1 MNENIEY
8 SMTDVINTQELCK
21 QLHKVEIERQIQM
34 IHQKMDLCDDIHMRE
49 HLAKRLKRLR
59 KELE

>member
-1 MNENIEY
+1 
-8 SMTDVINTQELCK
+8 MTDVINIQELCK